1 MKQQVELKWTQRE
14 MNKSFREFSHVDFLG
29 HPINQYDRL
38 ICLKY
43 NGTSAEFL
51 KRRAV
56 RLTESFIW
64 DNAGN
69 KWLPSKVVNI
79 DYYEKKGVR
88 R

>member
-1 MKQQVELKWTQRE
+1 MKE
-14 MNKSFREFSHVDFLG
+14 SFRFFSHCDYLG
-29 HPINQYDRL
+29 HPISQYDRL

-56 RLTESFIW
+56 RLTEKFIW